1 MSYNAVFETAFQLLL
16 AKEVICEHR
25 YPEEH
30 LLLQADENINRM
42 NIILGMLNRQV
53 KTTQDKSSYLLAY
66 VDPTKGKTKDA
77 VKAEFSLVV
86 NQIEPLVKWLR
97 LVMDVSGSERPIVPG
112 DLVSESEMQS
122 RIEQVPTLESKLDDL
137 VRTGLFVTRQS
148 ESKGRLASVMGK
160 LVDEGY
166 LTRIG
171 TAGSRYRATG
181 KFSWLYDVM
190 EFVKTHEN
198 LPEPEMTLDDE
209 QIGLLE

>member
-1 MSYNAVFETAFQLLL
+1 MSYNAVFESAFQLLL

-25 YPEEH
+25 FPDEHH
-30 LLLQADENINRM
+30 LLQSDEYITRM
-42 NIILGMLNRQV
+42 NMTLAMLNRQV
-53 KTTQDKSSYLLAY
+53 KTTQDKSSFLLIY
-66 VDPTKGKTKDA
+66 VDPTRGRAKEAIKS
-77 VKAEFSLVV
+77 EFSQVV
-86 NQIEPLVKWLR
+86 NKIEPLVKWLR
-97 LVMDVSGSERPIVPG
+97 LVMEVTGSERPIVAG
-112 DLVSESEMQS
+112 ELVSESELQG
-122 RIEQVPTLESKLDDL
+122 RIEQVPTLETKLDEL

-148 ESKGRLASVMGK
+148 ESKGRLAAVMSK
-160 LVDEGY
+160 LVEEGF

-198 LPEPEMTLDDE
+198 LPDPEMAADDD